1 MEKAVTLSKK
11 LLSEGNLVV
20 IPRKDYEEYLELKK
34 IVPMAIATAA
44 EKRAIREGRK
54 QIKSGK
60 YLSLVEL
67 HHALER

>member
-1 MEKAVTLSKK
+1 MEKAITLSKK

-34 IVPMAIATAA
+34 IVPMVTATSA
-44 EKRAIREGRK
+44 EKRAIQEGRK

-60 YLSLVEL
+60 YLSLGKL
-67 HHALER
+67 RHALER

>member
-34 IVPMAIATAA
+34 IVPIVTATMA

-54 QIKSGK
+54 QIKNGK
-60 YLSLVEL
+60 YLSLTKL
-67 HHALER
+67 RHALER